1 MYQPIHSPR
10 LYEQIVQQI
19 EERILRGDLEPGEK
33 LPSEHEMADQFGV
46 SRTAIREATKTLRAK
61 GLVEVQLGRGTF
73 VSESVSQHL
82 RTPLDQVFKM
92 NQEGRVK
99 NLVEIR
105 EILETRIAAL
115 AAERADQEDIAS
127 MQRAIVD
134 MEEAIDEVEA
144 FVEADLNFHHALAK
158 ATKNPL
164 ITQLLTPIVDM
175 LSEQITFTYQNC
187 DDVGRKLMLHKNI
200 LECIINRDPQ
210 AASDAMHDQLE
221 AVRQCDG

>member
-1 MYQPIHSPR
+1 
-10 LYEQIVQQI
+10 
-19 EERILRGDLEPGEK
+19 
-33 LPSEHEMADQFGV
+33 
-46 SRTAIREATKTLRAK
+46 
-61 GLVEVQLGRGTF
+61 
-73 VSESVSQHL
+73 
-82 RTPLDQVFKM
+82 
-92 NQEGRVK
+92 
-99 NLVEIR
+99 
-105 EILETRIAAL
+105 
-115 AAERADQEDIAS
+115 
-127 MQRAIVD
+127 MQRAIAA
-134 MEEAIDEVEA
+134 MEEAIDEVQA